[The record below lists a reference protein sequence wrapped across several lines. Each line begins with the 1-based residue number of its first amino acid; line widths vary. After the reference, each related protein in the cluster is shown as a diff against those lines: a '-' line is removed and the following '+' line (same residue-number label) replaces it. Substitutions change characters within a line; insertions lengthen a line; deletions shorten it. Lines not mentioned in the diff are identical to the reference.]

1 MCGIAGYL
9 DNKKNDFSSLLL
21 MSKAMRHRG
30 PDFQSTW
37 HDKESGIGFAHSR
50 LSIIDL
56 SPAGN
61 QPMHSHSERWV
72 LIFNG
77 EIYNHV
83 SIRKKLENS
92 YLNSNE
98 KIKWKGRSD
107 TETLVNAID
116 YWGIEKTLANL
127 EGMFAFALWD
137 KKNKELTLV
146 RDRIGEKPLYY
157 GWNNK
162 KFFFASELETLNAN
176 PDFKRKICRDNL
188 SLLVRYGYI
197 PCPYSIYEGIFKLL
211 PGSSLTISLEKHYLE
226 PKFYWKSSDIVSSGI
241 KNFWQ
246 GTEKEAT
253 LELEKL
259 LTHSIEQQMIA
270 DVPLGVFLS
279 GGIDSSTVTAIMQSI
294 SDKPVHTFSIGFH
307 EHSFNEAKY
316 AKKVADHLGTK
327 HTELYVSAKEA
338 LEVVPKLHK
347 IYSEP
352 FADSSQIPTF
362 LVSQMT
368 REHVK
373 VALSGDGGDEL
384 FGGYNRYTLSN
395 QTLGLL
401 FGMPLNL
408 RKFFSKVVTKISPQ
422 NYLKLFGHINKILPS
437 GLSQSDI
444 GNKIHKVAKVINA
457 KSAAEL
463 NVLLQSNW
471 DFPEKLV
478 KDSKEPSFDLNYSN
492 KFSNSENVINNMMAT
507 DLNYYLPDDILCKVD
522 RAAMSVGLE
531 TRVPYLNHNIVK
543 FAWQLPL
550 SMKIKKR
557 TGKWILRQILYK
569 YVPEKIMKR
578 PKMGFSLP
586 LGDWLRG
593 PLKSWANDLL
603 YNNPN
608 LEEYFNV
615 KLLNSIWQ
623 EHLSKKKN
631 HENKIWTILVFLDW
645 LNYNKHS

>member
-157 GWNNK
+157 GWNNI

-211 PGSSLTISLEKHYLE
+211 PGSSLTISLE
-226 PKFYWKSSDIVSSGI
+226 
-241 KNFWQ
+241 
-246 GTEKEAT
+246 
-253 LELEKL
+253 
-259 LTHSIEQQMIA
+259 
-270 DVPLGVFLS
+270 
-279 GGIDSSTVTAIMQSI
+279 
-294 SDKPVHTFSIGFH
+294 
-307 EHSFNEAKY
+307 
-316 AKKVADHLGTK
+316 
-327 HTELYVSAKEA
+327 
-338 LEVVPKLHK
+338 
-347 IYSEP
+347 
-352 FADSSQIPTF
+352 
-362 LVSQMT
+362 
-368 REHVK
+368 
-373 VALSGDGGDEL
+373 
-384 FGGYNRYTLSN
+384 
-395 QTLGLL
+395 
-401 FGMPLNL
+401 
-408 RKFFSKVVTKISPQ
+408 
-422 NYLKLFGHINKILPS
+422 
-437 GLSQSDI
+437 
-444 GNKIHKVAKVINA
+444 
-457 KSAAEL
+457 
-463 NVLLQSNW
+463 
-471 DFPEKLV
+471 
-478 KDSKEPSFDLNYSN
+478 
-492 KFSNSENVINNMMAT
+492 
-507 DLNYYLPDDILCKVD
+507 
-522 RAAMSVGLE
+522 
-531 TRVPYLNHNIVK
+531 NI
-543 FAWQLPL
+543 
-550 SMKIKKR
+550 I
-557 TGKWILRQILYK
+557 
-569 YVPEKIMKR
+569 
-578 PKMGFSLP
+578 
-586 LGDWLRG
+586 
-593 PLKSWANDLL
+593 
-603 YNNPN
+603 
-608 LEEYFNV
+608 
-615 KLLNSIWQ
+615 
-623 EHLSKKKN
+623 
-631 HENKIWTILVFLDW
+631 
-645 LNYNKHS
+645 